1 MVCGKAVH
9 VKKSSSHHMVVTLY
23 SYSSSPHQCNVKS
36 PFLPHIS
43 FYQLQIL
50 LLSAGTPL
58 VGNSLD
64 ISTTMGPKSARG
76 AQDWRKRKVKA
87 AAAAAAAANSAT
99 AARSSA
105 RRATNQ
111 ATGQTRRKR
120 CKPGSELLRL
130 FTYIRHVLTCLSCE
144 AQRNPT
150 LPEIDRLPPTQ
161 TSFLSPCP

>member
-1 MVCGKAVH
+1 MRKCVVCGKAVH

-58 VGNSLD
+58 VGNSLN

-76 AQDWRKRKVKA
+76 AQDWRKRKARA
-87 AAAAAAAANSAT
+87 AAAATSQT
-99 AARSSA
+99 P
-105 RRATNQ
+105 
-111 ATGQTRRKR
+111 GQTRRKR
-120 CKPGSELLRL
+120 FKHGSELSRL
-130 FTYIRHVLTCLSCE
+130 FTDIRHVLTCLSCE

-150 LPEIDRLPPTQ
+150 LPEIDRVPSTQ